1 MEGELLK
8 SLFGLLVQCSR
19 KDCSQPRLGDGEK
32 HCKSLWRL
40 TGQWPL
46 RQPLTALG
54 MSYGFGVST
63 GKGFYWCFWSW
74 TLPGG
79 SEVEYL
85 TADRGDT
92 GSISGSGR
100 SLEKEMATLIQYSY
114 LENPMDRGSWQATVH
129 RVPESL
135 KLTLITLRAEGTL
148 EGELG
153 AQPEASSTSQ
163 WTFGVISNIPLKNRM
178 QNSSCFSI
186 KRL

>member
-1 MEGELLK
+1 M
-8 SLFGLLVQCSR
+8 
-19 KDCSQPRLGDGEK
+19 
-32 HCKSLWRL
+32 
-40 TGQWPL
+40 
-46 RQPLTALG
+46 
-54 MSYGFGVST
+54 
-63 GKGFYWCFWSW
+63 
-74 TLPGG
+74 PGG
-79 SEVEYL
+79 SEAEYL

-163 WTFGVISNIPLKNRM
+163 
-178 QNSSCFSI
+178 
-186 KRL
+186 